1 MFYLGDP
8 DQGFVSSVPDLELM
22 DRQENAILHKL
33 LGKGDA
39 KDVTLRE
46 KRNVSNA
53 LYFKGNF
60 TNQATT
66 HLKLPVRRQP
76 HT

>member
-33 LGKGDA
+33 AFSFSCCQMK
-39 KDVTLRE
+39 
-46 KRNVSNA
+46 
-53 LYFKGNF
+53 
-60 TNQATT
+60 Q
-66 HLKLPVRRQP
+66 
-76 HT
+76 